1 MIDQTVHMGL
11 LFDFYGQLLTD
22 KQRLFFSLYHQE
34 DLSLGEIAEQYGVSR
49 QAVYDTLRRSEKAL
63 LNFEEKLGLIRRYTN
78 QRELLETT
86 QTRLVNLGEVLAQED
101 IGNTW
106 EKELAELEKLIRQ
119 LIESF
124 YA

>member
-49 QAVYDTLRRSEKAL
+49 QAIYDTLRRSQNIL
-63 LNFEEKLGLIRRYTN
+63 LNLEEKLGLIQRYTK
-78 QRELLETT
+78 QRELLETIRF
-86 QTRLVNLGEVLAQED
+86 QLAHLGEVLARED
-101 IGNTW
+101 TGRTW
-106 EKELAELEKLIRQ
+106 EKDLLELERLVTQ
-119 LIESF
+119 VLESF
-124 YA
+124 

>member
-49 QAVYDTLRRSEKAL
+49 QAIYDTLRRSQNIL
-63 LNFEEKLGLIRRYTN
+63 LNLEEKLGLIQRYTK
-78 QRELLETT
+78 QRELLETMRF
-86 QTRLVNLGEVLAQED
+86 QLAF
-101 IGNTW
+101 W
-106 EKELAELEKLIRQ
+106 
-119 LIESF
+119 
-124 YA
+124 

>member
-49 QAVYDTLRRSEKAL
+49 QAIYDTLRRSQNIL
-63 LNFEEKLGLIRRYTN
+63 LNLEEKLGLIQRYTK
-78 QRELLETT
+78 QRELLETMRF
-86 QTRLVNLGEVLAQED
+86 QLAHLGEVLAQED
-101 IGNTW
+101 TGRTW
-106 EKELAELEKLIRQ
+106 EKELLELERLVTQ
-119 LIESF
+119 VLESF
-124 YA
+124 